1 MTKED
6 FKVNDIISVHYW
18 HYYGSAVDFYK
29 VSKICAKTV
38 GLIPLEEMP
47 LYHSIGGDETVS
59 VPGKEITECKKK
71 YSIRFV
77 NGVAKVGKHEA
88 KKWSG
93 FPVTTYNY
101 S

>member
-38 GLIPLEEMP
+38 GLIPLEEK
-47 LYHSIGGDETVS
+47 YICHSIGGDETVS
-59 VPGKEITECKKK
+59 IPGEEIKDIRGRC
-71 YSIRFV
+71 SVRFV
-77 NGVAKVGKHEA
+77 KGIAKVGRHEA
-88 KKWSG
+88 QIWDG
-93 FPVTTYNY
+93 RPVRTYNY